1 MSPSFP
7 NKNSNSSSQQGM
19 TLILTMLLT
28 LSLTMMA
35 SAILIVVNNH
45 SDLTS
50 SVTQKPLAMKSA
62 DTCIDQAIDW
72 LLTTPGAT
80 WSATGV
86 GATKDIA
93 ASGETLFGKTLT
105 DDTSTPTAD
114 TRNAKF
120 KARTGK
126 AKCTSVVLTIL
137 EETSV
142 AGSGGT
148 GVGSEAGSEA
158 AYDADAASDAPAYI
172 IKVVAEG
179 IFNTETLLK
188 STGKV
193 EIDKTN
199 WESGSSRGKVEV
211 VLQYQT

>member
-1 MSPSFP
+1 MSPSCR
-7 NKNSNSSSQQGM
+7 NTKSQSGM
-19 TLILTMLLT
+19 TLILTLLLM

-35 SAILIVVNNH
+35 SAIIVVVNNH
-45 SDLTS
+45 ADLTS
-50 SVTQKPLAMKSA
+50 SVTQKPIAMKSA
-62 DTCIDQAIDW
+62 DTCIDQAIVW
-72 LLTTPGAT
+72 LLTPTGAT

-86 GATKDIA
+86 GTIRDIA

-105 DDTSTPTAD
+105 DDTKTGTTDARKD
-114 TRNAKF
+114 KF

-137 EETSV
+137 AEDTTD
-142 AGSGGT
+142 AGGGS

-158 AYDADAASDAPAYI
+158 AYDADAATTAATYI

-188 STGKV
+188 SDGKV
-193 EIDKTN
+193 EIDNTN
-199 WESGSSRGKVEV
+199 WEMGSSRGRVEV
-211 VLQYQT
+211 VLQYQL